1 MFNDLFVFFI
11 SNKAPMKLSDIR
23 VVCEHILQDLC
34 HALSSQRIDAL
45 ALKAGTHYQ
54 VAKEMAEVEGRTIL
68 TRRYRQIFPPDK
80 VIYITEKKIEKQ
92 VEEVFWYL
100 NVQK

>member
-1 MFNDLFVFFI
+1 MLLYDHFFQ
-11 SNKAPMKLSDIR
+11 SNKDPIQSSDVR

-34 HALSSQRIDAL
+34 DALSSQRIDAT
-45 ALKAGTHYQ
+45 ALKPGTHYQ

-68 TRRYRQIFPPDK
+68 TRRYRKIFPRDK
-80 VIYITEKKIEKQ
+80 VIYITEKKISHQIK
-92 VEEVFWYL
+92 EVFWYL

>member
-1 MFNDLFVFFI
+1 
-11 SNKAPMKLSDIR
+11 MKLSDIR

-45 ALKAGTHYQ
+45 ALKTGTHYQ